1 MKSKQLTFARQYRG
15 YTQTELAKAV
25 DGLSQ
30 SNLSKFEKGL
40 GSLSDSV
47 LKRVMEK
54 LGFPIGFLDLDIGNT
69 VVCKH
74 YRKKASIRVSD
85 RDRIDRFVAL
95 CAYCFDWMTDA
106 VEIPE
111 FKFKY
116 MDLENGITPEEAAL
130 YVRKQFRLGLKPVEN
145 ICNLLES
152 NGVSL
157 FFWNCPYEEF
167 DGVSLISDKGNHLV
181 VVNKNMSNDRI
192 RYSLAHELG
201 HIIMH
206 QSCDIFVPE
215 IRDKE
220 DEANRFAAELLMP
233 VDGIKHSLDG
243 LMLKEAKMLKQYWLT
258 SMHSILLRAKKL
270 GKINEQ
276 RFISQR
282 AQMSRNGWLKKEPV
296 EVFIDEPV
304 VIRKSY
310 ELITKG
316 LNYDNGQM
324 AQTMKLPLDII
335 KDVFDFKQNV
345 IYLKQRV

>member
-1 MKSKQLTFARQYRG
+1 MKCTQLTFARQYRG

-25 DGLSQ
+25 EGLSQ

-40 GSLSDSV
+40 GNLSDSV
-47 LKRVMEK
+47 LSRIMNL
-54 LGFPIGFLDLDIGNT
+54 LGFPIGFLDLDIDNT
-69 VVCKH
+69 VTCRH

-95 CAYCFDWMTDA
+95 CAYCFDWLTDA

-116 MDLENGITPEEAAL
+116 MDLGDCSTRKEAPL
-130 YVRKQFRLGLKPVEN
+130 SRPKQFELGWKPIEN

-167 DGVSLISDKGNHLV
+167 DGVSLISDRGNHLV

-206 QSCDIFVPE
+206 QSYDIFVPE
-215 IRDKE
+215 SRDKE

-233 VDGIKHSLDG
+233 ADGIKHSLDG
-243 LMLKEAKMLKQYWLT
+243 LKLKDAKTLKQYWLT
-258 SMHSILLRAKKL
+258 SMYSILLRAKKL
-270 GKINEQ
+270 GKIDDR

-282 AQMSRNGWLKKEPV
+282 TEMSRYGWLKKEPV
-296 EVFIDEPV
+296 EVFLDEPV
-304 VIRKSY
+304 VIRKAY
-310 ELITKG
+310 ELVTKG
-316 LNYDNGQM
+316 LNYDNSQM

-335 KDVFDFKQNV
+335 KDVFDFEQNV
-345 IYLKQRV
+345 IYLKRRV

>member
-1 MKSKQLTFARQYRG
+1 MTFARQYRG

-25 DGLSQ
+25 EGLSQ

-40 GSLSDSV
+40 GGLSDSV
-47 LKRVMEK
+47 LSRIMGL
-54 LGFPIGFLDLDIGNT
+54 LGFPVDFLDLDIDNT

-85 RDRIDRFVAL
+85 RDRIDRFVAIR
-95 CAYCFDWMTDA
+95 AYCFDWLTEE

-130 YVRKQFRLGLKPVEN
+130 YVRKQFRLGLRPIEN
-145 ICNLLES
+145 ICGLLER

-157 FFWNCPYEEF
+157 FFWDCPYDEF
-167 DGVSLISDKGNHLV
+167 DGVSLISDRGNHLV
-181 VVNKNMSNDRI
+181 VVNENMSNDRI

-201 HIIMH
+201 HIVMH

-215 IRDKE
+215 NRDKE

-233 VDGIKHSLDG
+233 ADGIKHSLDG
-243 LMLKEAKMLKQYWLT
+243 LRLRDAMRLKQYWLT
-258 SMHSILLRAKKL
+258 SMYAILLRAKKL
-270 GKINEQ
+270 GRIDDR

-282 AQMSRNGWLKKEPV
+282 TEMSRNGWLRKEPT
-296 EVFIDEPV
+296 EVFIDGPV

-310 ELITKG
+310 ELVTGG
-316 LNYDNGQM
+316 LGYDNEQL
-324 AQTMKLPLDII
+324 ARSMKLPLDII
-335 KDVFDFKQNV
+335 KDVFDFERNV
-345 IYLKQRV
+345 IYLRRRV